1 MEECGGDKKVRFSKE
16 HQRLRILLV
25 FVIKECII
33 QIFNKKTM
41 PIKYSRLTSVW
52 DGHYSLNIMIS
63 FWRFSIGSLWGRSF
77 FIKSML
83 AVVGR
88 PRDAAWM
95 NASLQENMRN
105 FFPGFLKIVE
115 NFLTLELPSYQGF
128 SIWFCNQAT
137 LLTQEKLKTC
147 LFLIVLSGD

>member
-1 MEECGGDKKVRFSKE
+1 MLGKMEECGGDKKVRFSKE

-33 QIFNKKTM
+33 RIFNKKTM

-63 FWRFSIGSLWGRSF
+63 FWGFSIGSLWGRSF

-88 PRDAAWM
+88 PRDAGWM
-95 NASLQENMRN
+95 NASLQEN
-105 FFPGFLKIVE
+105 FFPGFLKIIE
-115 NFLTLELPSYQGF
+115 NFLTLELPKYQGF
-128 SIWFCNQAT
+128 AICFCSQAA
-137 LLTQEKLKTC
+137 
-147 LFLIVLSGD
+147 LFTSVCRFKSQPY